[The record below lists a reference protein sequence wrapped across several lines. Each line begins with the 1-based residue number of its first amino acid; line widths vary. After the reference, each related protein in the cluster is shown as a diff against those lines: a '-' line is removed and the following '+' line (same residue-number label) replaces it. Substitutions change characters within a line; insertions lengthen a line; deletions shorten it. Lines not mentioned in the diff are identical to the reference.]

1 MPLSPK
7 QGPNLPGSVSTK
19 TINIASMKSHFD
31 NATPTPVGKN
41 VQRIRLKKRSEANIT
56 PLQIANSRLRIET
69 ETVSSKPTTPNPDG
83 FATAA
88 STANFNTNIRKSQP
102 GDAPNDW
109 RISMIE
115 PSSAAAKTPFTPSDD
130 PSTGKSPEIKMKKF
144 VGMNTDNNM
153 MISAI

>member
-7 QGPNLPGSVSTK
+7 QGPNLPGSMSTK
-19 TINIASMKSHFD
+19 TINIASMKSNFD
-31 NATPTPVGKN
+31 NATPVGKN

-88 STANFNTNIRKSQP
+88 STANFNTNIRKS
-102 GDAPNDW
+102 
-109 RISMIE
+109 
-115 PSSAAAKTPFTPSDD
+115 
-130 PSTGKSPEIKMKKF
+130 
-144 VGMNTDNNM
+144 
-153 MISAI
+153 